1 MSPGPMAPNSCPV
14 EALDVSSHIL
24 FFSLTRKATQTW
36 PQGEEKG
43 GNKVPFQNTCFGA
56 VINETHARSPAKIK
70 QL

>member
-1 MSPGPMAPNSCPV
+1 MLCWTCPV
-14 EALDVSSHIL
+14 EALDVSSPIL
-24 FFSLTRKATQTW
+24 FLYLLPGKPLRGQ

-56 VINETHARSPAKIK
+56 LINAAHARRTGKIK